1 MGDCCKIWNNNNP
14 SSFARVVDNNYA
26 SILHIEIYIKNSYN
40 FKLIFR
46 KDKTMNKSVIV
57 SRAALI
63 AALVE
68 YGFTELMLHKISDA
82 GLFRIF
88 LATLALTDQDLLAEV
103 IEKYDITSDDIK
115 SL

>member
-1 MGDCCKIWNNNNP
+1 
-14 SSFARVVDNNYA
+14 
-26 SILHIEIYIKNSYN
+26 
-40 FKLIFR
+40 
-46 KDKTMNKSVIV
+46 MNKSIIV
-57 SRAALI
+57 SRAALV

>member
-1 MGDCCKIWNNNNP
+1 MLGLLIITML
-14 SSFARVVDNNYA
+14 VY
-26 SILHIEIYIKNSYN
+26 SYY
-40 FKLIFR
+40 FKLIFIR
-46 KDKTMNKSVIV
+46 KDKTMKSIIV

-88 LATLALTDQDLLAEV
+88 LATLALTDQDLLADV

>member
-1 MGDCCKIWNNNNP
+1 MLGLLIITML
-14 SSFARVVDNNYA
+14 VY
-26 SILHIEIYIKNSYN
+26 SYY

-46 KDKTMNKSVIV
+46 KDKTMKSIIV
-57 SRAALI
+57 SRAALV